1 MADVVVV
8 VRLLAILLL
17 LLLFLLR
24 VRRGGVR
31 GRGGRCLALS
41 SLDLA
46 LTDSPPPSVFFK
58 GRNDF
63 QLAFWYFFSKWPSRS
78 LLPVLVVLS
87 LFRSSL
93 GSQRQLRPP
102 NIPNSAAVH
111 LIR

>member
-46 LTDSPPPSVFFK
+46 LTDSPPLGVFQRKERFSTCILVL
-58 GRNDF
+58 F
-63 QLAFWYFFSKWPSRS
+63 FEVAFAFTPASTRCFVTFSQQPWQSKATATPQY
-78 LLPVLVVLS
+78 P
-87 LFRSSL
+87 
-93 GSQRQLRPP
+93 Q
-102 NIPNSAAVH
+102 
-111 LIR
+111 